1 MQCDEH
7 IIIHPMAFV
16 PKLRCVFMFIL
27 CVVLLNS
34 SVVLPGDKISL
45 IRAFTRNIEFD
56 YVAWIANASLV
67 KLNQSIF
74 APNDYISPENQQY
87 LVHLYIDLIS
97 KIQQS
102 ESKVIEAYSDP
113 SQMLSEMAIM
123 EMQTN
128 LRDLEQKSK
137 RLDPIVESILQNQL
151 STIVGANNLSL
162 GGQPIPPIL
171 YHSTPIPTALIIS
184 PREIIQQEA
193 NISLQPYLKLVDQIH
208 LEKNVESALNVSA
221 LVVEIGGVGV
231 YPTMVMETTDLK
243 WLAEVVAHEWTH
255 NYLSL
260 RPLGINY
267 LTSPELRTMN
277 ETTAAIA
284 GKELGEA
291 LIKQFYPE
299 LMPVDLVDA
308 IDPNLENENTLLPPP
323 FDFRAEMHFTRITV
337 DKLLKEGKVLEAE
350 QFMENQRNKF
360 WDNGY
365 LIRRLNQAYF
375 AFHGAYAD
383 EPAGPAG
390 KDIVGEAVRAYRS
403 RSPSLAF
410 FIKHI
415 SWMWTFDQLKN
426 AVSDDLSSE

>member
-1 MQCDEH
+1 MLCDEH
-7 IIIHPMAFV
+7 IIIHPMSFV
-16 PKLRCVFMFIL
+16 PRLRSIFMFIL
-27 CVVLLNS
+27 GLVLLCS
-34 SVVLPGDKISL
+34 STVLPGDKVSL

-74 APNDYISPENQQY
+74 TPIDYITPENQQK
-87 LVHLYIDLIS
+87 LVHFYFDLITN
-97 KIQQS
+97 IQLS
-102 ESKVIEAYSDP
+102 ESNILEAYSDP
-113 SQMLSEMAIM
+113 SQIQPETAIIELQANLSE
-123 EMQTN
+123 
-128 LRDLEQKSK
+128 LEQK
-137 RLDPIVESILQNQL
+137 RRLLDPIVESIFQNQL
-151 STIVGANNLSL
+151 STIVEANNLSL

-171 YHSTPIPTALIIS
+171 YHSTPIPTALIVS

-193 NISLQPYLKLVDQIH
+193 NISLQPDLKLDDQIN
-208 LEKNVESALNVSA
+208 LENNVESSMTVSA

-231 YPTMVMETTDLK
+231 YPTMVMETTDLN
-243 WLAEVVAHEWTH
+243 WLAEVVAHEWIH

-284 GKELGEA
+284 GKELGED
-291 LIKQFYPE
+291 LIRQFYPE
-299 LMPVDLVDA
+299 LMPVESADT
-308 IDPNLENENTLLPPP
+308 IDPDLENQNPLLPLP

-337 DKLLKEGKVLEAE
+337 DQLLKEGKVLEAE

-403 RSPSLAF
+403 RSPSLTY
-410 FIKHI
+410 FINHI
-415 SWMWTFDQLKN
+415 SWMWTFEQLEN
-426 AVSDDLSSE
+426 AVSVD